1 MDRDGATPQ
10 GIRRSL
16 EGAVPKCRATGRT
29 GPGGLNG
36 EGRHG
41 EQWLYNYIYIYL
53 YYNIIHMLNR
63 YYIHIKSN
71 NIIYV
76 YIYIYIVYGYIYIYI
91 YKSEWYEHIYMFL

>member
-10 GIRRSL
+10 GIRRSR

-41 EQWLYNYIYIYL
+41 EQWLYNYTYIYIFIL

-71 NIIYV
+71 NIIYIYCV
-76 YIYIYIVYGYIYIYI
+76 WIYIYT